1 MTRIGVNILLVGLL
15 IVGLGGA
22 GYLLPFVLPVAVGGV
37 ELFETAVLFCWG
49 IGAALVL
56 VGGAVAGFGKVASR
70 T

>member
-1 MTRIGVNILLVGLL
+1 MRRIGINILLVGVL

-22 GYLLPFVLPVAVGGV
+22 GYLLPFVVPLDVVGV
-37 ELFETAVLFCWG
+37 ELFETVVLFCWG

-56 VGGAVAGFGKVASR
+56 ISAVVAGLRKMVPR